1 MNKLITNKEGRQIK
15 DEEKNLIISILEL
28 AKSNDRIVSI
38 PEVVYDLE
46 DGGIRTIKLT
56 NNIERVYG
64 KDILQVN
71 FIDSDK
77 TPVIIT
83 LTIDNKD
90 DLFELEF
97 WKVNFEKLNKYP
109 KPNEIQIIQD

>member
-46 DGGIRTIKLT
+46 DGGMRTI
-56 NNIERVYG
+56 N
-64 KDILQVN
+64 
-71 FIDSDK
+71 
-77 TPVIIT
+77 
-83 LTIDNKD
+83 
-90 DLFELEF
+90 
-97 WKVNFEKLNKYP
+97 
-109 KPNEIQIIQD
+109 